1 MVATERRQRGRGRGR
16 GSATPPGRGP
26 GAAPAP
32 RGIAARAGVW
42 SARHR
47 WTAVI
52 VWVLF
57 VVLAMGLG
65 SAAGQVDV
73 KDSEQ
78 MSGEVSQAERII
90 EDAGLKEP
98 VGESVLVQG
107 VDSSTSAT
115 DEEFRAGVAAVLAA
129 VERTGEVTDVTSPY
143 DTKTISKDGRSA
155 LVQFNMRG
163 DPETSSERV
172 ETVLKAVEGV
182 QEEHEDT
189 LRIAEIGGASM
200 NKTFDE
206 AFGDDFKQAEISAV
220 PVALGILLIA
230 FGALV
235 AALLPVVLALT
246 AIMATM
252 GLMGVVSHVMP
263 MSDTANSVM
272 LLVGLAVGVDYCLF
286 YLRREREEREAGR
299 DAETA
304 LRIAAATSGRA
315 VIVSGVTVCV
325 AMAGMLFTGL
335 AEFKAMG
342 LASLMVVA
350 VAMVGS
356 VTVLPALLSLLGERV
371 ERGRVPFLNRLKQSK
386 KQRAAASGAVGGG
399 GSGVGGGGSGE
410 SRFWRAVLG
419 RVLHRPKI
427 ALAVAA
433 GALVAIA
440 LPALGM
446 QTQNFTLDQEFGNSL
461 PIVQTYERVNEAFP
475 GGAEPAEVVVR
486 ADDINAAPVRQAL
499 ADFRAQAVGS
509 GASEGP
515 VEIVTHDERNVAI
528 IEVPL
533 VGGSDQNRAEK
544 SLELLRDTVRP
555 ATLGTVDGVEAP
567 ISGQV
572 AGSKDFNDQLVGA
585 VAPVFAFVV
594 VFAFV
599 LMLLCFRSLTI
610 AVTSIVLNLL
620 SVGAAYGILTAVFQH
635 GWGASLVGA
644 EGVGAIISW
653 LPLFLF
659 VILFGLSMDYHV
671 FVVSR
676 IREARMR
683 GLTTREAITHGV
695 VTTAGVVTSAAVIMV
710 AVFAI
715 FGTLSMQSMK
725 QMGVGLAAAVL
736 IDATVIRGVLL
747 PAVMA
752 LLDERNWYFP
762 SWLRWLPDL
771 THDESVVAQ
780 AQTGGEFGGGDGA
793 PEVDAYGKTGE
804 QPDPVRI

>member
-1 MVATERRQRGRGRGR
+1 M
-16 GSATPPGRGP
+16 
-26 GAAPAP
+26 PAP
-32 RGIAARAGVW
+32 RGIAARAGGW

-47 WTAVI
+47 WTAVT

-65 SAAGQVDV
+65 SAAGTVEV

-78 MSGEVSQAERII
+78 MSGEISQAERII
-90 EDAGLKEP
+90 EDGGLDEP
-98 VGESVLVQG
+98 VSESVLVQG
-107 VDSSTSAT
+107 VDSSMSAT
-115 DEEFRAGVAAVLAA
+115 DKEFRAGVAAVMAA
-129 VERTGEVTDVTSPY
+129 VERTGEVADVTSPY

-155 LVQFNMRG
+155 LVRFNIRG

-172 ETVLKAVEGV
+172 EPVLKAVEGV
-182 QEEHEDT
+182 REQHEDT

-235 AALLPVVLALT
+235 AALLPVALALT

-263 MSDTANSVM
+263 MTDTANSVM

-299 DAETA
+299 DAATA

-386 KQRAAASGAVGGG
+386 KQRVAAAGGAGTGGT
-399 GSGVGGGGSGE
+399 GE

-419 RVLHRPKI
+419 RVLRRPKT
-427 ALAVAA
+427 ALVVAA

-440 LPALGM
+440 LPAVGM
-446 QTQNFTLDQEFGNSL
+446 QTQNFTLDQEFGDSL
-461 PIVQTYERVNEAFP
+461 PIVQTYERVNAAFP

-499 ADFRAQAVGS
+499 ADFRTRAVSS

-515 VEIVTHDERNVAI
+515 VEIVTHDAQNIAI

-533 VGGSDQNRAEK
+533 VGGSDQDRAEK

-555 ATLGTVDGVEAP
+555 DTLGTVDGVEAP
-567 ISGQV
+567 VSGQV

-594 VFAFV
+594 IFAFV

-620 SVGAAYGILTAVFQH
+620 SVGAAYGILTIVFQH

-644 EGVGAIISW
+644 EGLGAIISW

-676 IREARMR
+676 IREARSQGR
-683 GLTTREAITHGV
+683 TTREAITHGV

-736 IDATVIRGVLL
+736 IDATIIRGVLL
-747 PAVMA
+747 PAIMA

-762 SWLRWLPDL
+762 RWLRWLPDL
-771 THDESVVAQ
+771 THDETDPAVGA
-780 AQTGGEFGGGDGA
+780 AGAGD
-793 PEVDAYGKTGE
+793 PYGKAGE
-804 QPDPVRI
+804 QPDPVRV